1 MGVRFSLGVLI
12 KFSNM
17 KNIKVKDEEIIV
29 PCDGSINELFICQ
42 CNNIE
47 HQLIFS
53 YFSDDENREVYVS
66 VHLSPD
72 SFWKRIWNSIKYIFG
87 YRCMFGHFDEFI
99 FKKQDAD
106 KLQKVVNFLKS

>member
-17 KNIKVKDEEIIV
+17 ENIKVKDEEIIV
-29 PCDGSINELFICQ
+29 PCDDSVNELFICQ
-42 CNNIE
+42 CNNVE

-53 YFSDDENREVYVS
+53 YFSDDEDRDVYVS

-72 SFWKRIWNSIKYIFG
+72 SFWKRIWKSIKYI
-87 YRCMFGHFDEFI
+87 FGHFDEFI
-99 FKKQDAD
+99 FKKQDAG
-106 KLQKVVNFLKS
+106 KLQRVVDFLKS

>member
-29 PCDGSINELFICQ
+29 PCDDSINELFICQ

-53 YFSDDENREVYVS
+53 YFSDDEDKDVYVS
-66 VHLSPD
+66 VHLSAD
-72 SFWKRIWNSIKYIFG
+72 SFWKRIWNSRKYIFG
-87 YRCMFGHFDEFI
+87 YRCMFWHFDEFG
-99 FKKQDAD
+99 FKKQDAG
-106 KLQKVVNFLKS
+106 KLQRVVDFLKS

>member
-29 PCDGSINELFICQ
+29 PCDDSINELFICQ

-99 FKKQDAD
+99 FKKQNVRRDTLCRYH
-106 KLQKVVNFLKS
+106 KQ